1 MFAKII
7 YPILSEWIS
16 CHHIQLL
23 TLFPILDTYI
33 LPLLCKYNILLGS
46 SCIPVILNST
56 MYENIKLCYHP
67 VSVINTSTYSN
78 EYIPNVITI
87 LNYTHP
93 KEMHFT

>member
-1 MFAKII
+1 M
-7 YPILSEWIS
+7 
-16 CHHIQLL
+16 
-23 TLFPILDTYI
+23 
-33 LPLLCKYNILLGS
+33 
-46 SCIPVILNST
+46 ILNST